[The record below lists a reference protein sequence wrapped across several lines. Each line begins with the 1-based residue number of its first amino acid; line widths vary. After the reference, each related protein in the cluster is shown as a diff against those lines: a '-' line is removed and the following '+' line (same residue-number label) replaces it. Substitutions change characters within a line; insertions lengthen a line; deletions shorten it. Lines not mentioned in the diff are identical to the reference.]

1 MKLSV
6 ALAVGITAS
15 AALLGGAAQSTPVLC
30 SGRWCSPYY
39 LAAGSNP
46 TGVALA
52 DFDADRWTDIAV
64 AVQGE
69 DKLGILMNSG
79 TGAQFDPV
87 LDIPLSGGSAP
98 HSVVAVDIDNDEDLD
113 LVVTRAGMN
122 DVQVLTNSGGV
133 LSLGAMTGVGGTLPS
148 DIAAGDID
156 GNGFVDIVTS
166 NRGSSDVSVLFNTAG
181 VLSSGVPYAVG
192 SGPRGLALSDFDGG
206 GSLDLAVAS
215 SDNGMVHIF
224 LNDGSGI
231 LGLDS
236 SLAVGTDLN
245 PSGGVAAADLNG
257 DQKVDVA
264 VVTTGPAGDF
274 ATTFMNLG
282 AGLFDAPEHF
292 RSDENHPINDT
303 GNPRALIAKDLD
315 LDGFVDL
322 TLTNLETNRMG
333 NLLGDGTGFFNMPI
347 LVRVL
352 EKPVGLAAA
361 DLDGNGSDDVVTA
374 NQDSE
379 DVGVLINTFIFLA
392 DGFEWGDTWAWSDE
406 VQ

>member
-15 AALLGGAAQSTPVLC
+15 AAFLGGAAQSTPVLC

-39 LAAGSNP
+39 FAAGSNP

-64 AVQGE
+64 AVQGD
-69 DKLGILMNSG
+69 DKLAILMNSRA
-79 TGAQFDPV
+79 GAQFDPA
-87 LDIPLSGGSAP
+87 LDIPLAGGSAP

-113 LVVTRAGMN
+113 LVVTLTGMN
-122 DVQVLTNSGGV
+122 DVQVLTNTGGV
-133 LSLGAMTGVGGTLPS
+133 LSLGATTGVGGTLPS

-166 NRGSSDVSVLFNTAG
+166 NRGSSDVSVLFNTTG
-181 VLSSGVPYAVG
+181 VLSSGVAYAVG
-192 SGPRGLALSDFDGG
+192 SGPRGLALSDFDGE

-215 SDNGMVHIF
+215 SDTGMVDIL

-236 SLAVGTDLN
+236 SLAVGTDLS
-245 PSGGVAAADLNG
+245 PSGGVAAGDLDG

-282 AGLFDAPEHF
+282 AGQFGAPEHF
-292 RSDENHPINDT
+292 RTDENHPINDT

-315 LDGFVDL
+315 LNGSVDL

-333 NLLGDGTGFFNMPI
+333 NLLGDGAGFFNPPL

-361 DLDGNGSDDVVTA
+361 DLDGNGSDDLVTA

-379 DVGVLINTFIFLA
+379 DVGVLVNTFIFLA